1 MDDFAP
7 MRTDGLCPKWDA
19 SMKNSENCD
28 EVTVEK
34 YSPFVIHHAHNTPT
48 IIDTPIMSSLRLAL
62 KQSLLESEAPCVAA
76 PAKRKQTS
84 VPPQTAVPLVTPGKE
99 NVLTNYQGI
108 NPPLPPQESKMF
120 SNIQCLSE
128 LASQLC
134 VPEKALICVELSKE
148 HCKMPGCLC
157 KRLRIKT
164 AMLLG
169 WVLDKDVWCTTNIG
183 IQSKTK
189 LSTTDI
195 ISLVLNAFALLR
207 VNVLLVHATMP
218 RAKEL
223 DAHAATWPDF
233 QKPRPMT

>member
-1 MDDFAP
+1 
-7 MRTDGLCPKWDA
+7 
-19 SMKNSENCD
+19 MKNSENCD

-34 YSPFVIHHAHNTPT
+34 HSPFVIHHAHNTPT

-76 PAKRKQTS
+76 PAKPKQTS

-99 NVLTNYQGI
+99 NVPTNYQEI
-108 NPPLPPQESKMF
+108 NPPLVPPQENKIF
-120 SNIQCLSE
+120 SNVQCLSE
-128 LASQLC
+128 LASQLR

-157 KRLRIKT
+157 KAAIET

-169 WVLDKDVWCTTNIG
+169 WVLDQDVWCTTNIG

-189 LSTTDI
+189 LLTGDI

-218 RAKEL
+218 HAKEL
-223 DAHAATWPDF
+223 DAHAATWPNF